1 MNQKELLHI
10 IYDGPA
16 LQDNEM
22 DVRDLA
28 PSLLAFAD
36 LLEETNRILYGD
48 KTQVQINIKGSF
60 KTGSFKVDLSVI
72 QKSVKDMIDL
82 FNTKNANAITNILQ
96 ILGISLQ
103 DAKKIGLIQLIKWL
117 KNRKIKK
124 ITKIGKG
131 KTILEVDDEQREV
144 EEKVL
149 DLFRNLRIRNNI
161 EVFVTKPLDK
171 EGINTLK
178 MKYQRNVETIKKG
191 EKDYFRKPE
200 VEDEPLED
208 QIIETNLQPVT
219 VCFAEG
225 NKWRFTDGG
234 STFFVLVLDNNF
246 IEKVKS
252 NKISF
257 SAGDIFK
264 VKLRRKQFV
273 TDEGIKTEYEILKV
287 ISHRPAAKQIKLPFE
302 GEENKNK

>member
-1 MNQKELLHI
+1 MSNKKLLHI
-10 IYDGPA
+10 TYDGPA

-36 LLEETNRILYGD
+36 ILEETNHILYGD
-48 KTQVQINIKGSF
+48 KTQIQVNIKGSF
-60 KTGSFKVDLSVI
+60 KTGSFKVDLNVI
-72 QKSVKDMIDL
+72 QKGVDSLIDL
-82 FNTKNANAITNILQ
+82 FNTKGINAITNILQ
-96 ILGISLQ
+96 LLGISLK
-103 DAKKIGLIQLIKWL
+103 DTKKIGLFQLIKWL

-149 DLFRNLRIRNNI
+149 DLFKNLKIRNNV

-178 MKYQRNVETIKKG
+178 IKYQRSVQTIKKE
-191 EKDYFRKPE
+191 EKDYFKQPE
-200 VEDEPLED
+200 VEDEALED

-219 VCFAEG
+219 VCFTEG

-234 STFFVLVLDNNF
+234 TTFFVLVLDDDF

-302 GEENKNK
+302 RKENKK